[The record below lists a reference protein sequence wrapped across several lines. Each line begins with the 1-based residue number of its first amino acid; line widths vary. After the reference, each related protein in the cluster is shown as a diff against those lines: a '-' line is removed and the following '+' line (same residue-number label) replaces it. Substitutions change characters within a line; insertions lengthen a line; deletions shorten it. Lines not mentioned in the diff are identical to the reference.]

1 MLIFVPSV
9 FMQWKENKFN
19 VDLFYNVGVA
29 FDLKLGASWNFVGF
43 SGFYSEVR
51 LAGM

>member
-1 MLIFVPSV
+1 MFLCNGKKISS
-9 FMQWKENKFN
+9 M
-19 VDLFYNVGVA
+19 FYNVGVA